1 MTPED
6 WKAKAQEAWET
17 PGWKEAAEEHRH
29 NVPPRR
35 TASVVSDV
43 SVVPDD
49 TWPTMNEA
57 AYYGLAGDVVR
68 AIEPHTEADPIAIL
82 IQFLTCAGSIIGRAP
97 YHKIEGNHHHA
108 NLFSVLVGDSSKSR
122 KGTAWGRV
130 CEIAKTADD
139 AWYRERVKG
148 GLSSG
153 EGFIGE
159 VRDPITKWNSKDKIL
174 ETIDP
179 GIADKRLTVIE
190 PEFASVL
197 AVAERQGNTLTS
209 HIRQAWD
216 GGILST
222 MTRSSPLRATG
233 AHVSIIGHITTDELR
248 ARLTRTDAAN
258 GFANRFLFLLVKRS
272 KLLPFGGDMLED
284 KVIAELGEK
293 LKQAVECAS
302 KLGRL
307 GWTEAG
313 AEAWKTV
320 YPQLSEGKP
329 GLLGAVLARAEAQ
342 CIRLAMT
349 YALLDGAANIDLSH
363 INAAI
368 AFWDYAE
375 ASAAHIFG
383 ASLGDDVADEIL
395 RALQHSREGMSRT
408 AIRDLF
414 GRNQSAG
421 RIGAALALLA
431 SRGKARV
438 AHKETSGRPVEIW
451 TPMEGSRG

>member
-1 MTPED
+1 MGLVMTD
-6 WKAKAQEAWET
+6 DDTFAAACAKADAERAA
-17 PGWKEAAEEHRH
+17 KENGNGAPFASI
-29 NVPPRR
+29 
-35 TASVVSDV
+35 ASVASDAWPMM
-43 SVVPDD
+43 SDD
-49 TWPTMNEA
+49 
-57 AYYGLAGDVVR
+57 AYHGLAGDVVR
-68 AIEPHTEADPIAIL
+68 TIEPHTEADPVAIL
-82 IQFLTCAGSIIGRAP
+82 IQFLTSAGSIIGRAP

-108 NLFSVLVGDSSKSR
+108 NLFSVLVGESSKSR

-130 CEIAKTADD
+130 CEIAKIADD

-159 VRDPITKWNSKDKIL
+159 VRDPMTKWNPKEKVL
-174 ETIDP
+174 ETTDP
-179 GIADKRLTVIE
+179 GITDKRLTVIE

-197 AVAERQGNTLTS
+197 TVAERQGNTLTS

-233 AHVSIIGHITTDELR
+233 AHVSIVGHITIDELR

-272 KLLPFGGDMLED
+272 RVLPFGGDTLDDE
-284 KVIAELGEK
+284 VITKLGEK

-302 KLGRL
+302 KLGRI
-307 GWTEAG
+307 GWTTG
-313 AEAWKTV
+313 AAAAWKEV
-320 YPQLSEGKP
+320 YEQLSEGKP
-329 GLLGAVLARAEAQ
+329 GLLGAVTARAEAQ

-349 YALLDGAANIDLSH
+349 YALLDGAANIDLPHLS
-363 INAAI
+363 AAI
-368 AFWDYAE
+368 AFWEYAE
-375 ASAAHIFG
+375 ASAAQIFG

-395 RALQHSREGMSRT
+395 RALRHSPQGISRT

-431 SRGKARV
+431 SRGRARV
-438 AHKETSGRPVEIW
+438 GFRETGGRPMEIW
-451 TPMEGSRG
+451 TPVEGHHG